1 MSLNYKTTADIKV
14 AKNTVDQIIGQDEA
28 VRTIKKAALQRRNVL
43 LIGEPGTGKSLTG
56 QALAELLPDEAL
68 VDIISL
74 PNTTDE
80 NNPLIRTVPKGQGKE
95 LVAKA
100 KMQVLGSLKNQ
111 NIFFFVL
118 VILAMIAPWWARKL
132 YGDIIAAAIII
143 SSMIFLASFIL
154 FMNLNRKAKI
164 NANVPKL
171 LVDNGEK
178 KKAPFIDATGAHA
191 GALLGDCLHDPL
203 QSFFTTLKLIKVEK
217 EKALVHLREIE
228 FNKIVDP
235 LFEKN
240 KNNLIKE
247 GTYEAC
253 FIEKNELTV
262 LGSKDNQIEEAAVLS
277 TNRYQYQGHLI
288 KIITETGKEI
298 LVTPEH
304 KVAIKSL
311 GRIIFKEARKLTRF
325 DKIIALDYS

>member
-28 VRTIKKAALQRRNVL
+28 VKTIKKAALQRRNVL

-74 PNTTDE
+74 PNAADD

-95 LVAKA
+95 LVTKA

-132 YGDIIAAAIII
+132 YGDIIAAATII
-143 SSMIFLASFIL
+143 SSMIFLATFIL

-203 QSFFTTLKLIKVEK
+203 QSFFTTLKLIQINHEK
-217 EKALVHLREIE
+217 NIVQLQEKE
-228 FNKIVDP
+228 FNKVVDS
-235 LFEKN
+235 LLDKN
-240 KNNLIKE
+240 KKNIIQE
-247 GTYEAC
+247 GKYEAV
-253 FIEKNELTV
+253 FTNKNELSV
-262 LGSKDNQIEEAAVLS
+262 LGYKNENIDEAEVLS
-277 TNRYQYQGHLI
+277 VNRYQYEKELI
-288 KIITETGKEI
+288 KIRTESGKEI

-304 KVAIKSL
+304 KIAVQRF
-311 GRIIFKEARKLTRF
+311 GRIFYKEAKKITRF
-325 DKIIALDYS
+325 DKIIALDST

>member
-74 PNTTDE
+74 PNAADD

-95 LVAKA
+95 LVTKA

-132 YGDIIAAAIII
+132 YGDIIAAATII

-203 QSFFTTLKLIKVEK
+203 QSFVTAQLLQIKK
-217 EKALVHLREIE
+217 EKGLLQIQEKE
-228 FNKIVDP
+228 FNKLVDS
-235 LFEKN
+235 LLDKN
-240 KNNLIKE
+240 KENIIQE
-247 GTYEAC
+247 GKYEAV
-253 FIEKNELTV
+253 FTNKNELSV
-262 LGSKDNQIEEAAVLS
+262 LGYKNETIDEAEVLS
-277 TNRYQYQGHLI
+277 VNRYQYEKELI
-288 KIITETGKEI
+288 KIRTESGKEI

-304 KVAIKSL
+304 KIAVQRF
-311 GRIIFKEARKLTRF
+311 GRIFYKEAQKLTRF
-325 DKIIALDYS
+325 DKIVALNLN